1 MKIYNNYILSL
12 AILLLLTTVILAALG
27 QESIEVYF
35 VLYILE
41 VFVVT
46 EIYVHLNAKAR
57 RGLNSVGVLL
67 FAGFMVIVVQKI
79 IAILV

>member
-1 MKIYNNYILSL
+1 M
-12 AILLLLTTVILAALG
+12 
-27 QESIEVYF
+27 
-35 VLYILE
+35 
-41 VFVVT
+41 VT

-67 FAGFMVIVVQKI
+67 FAGFMIIVVQKI

>member
-1 MKIYNNYILSL
+1 VKIYNNYILSL
-12 AILLLLTTVILAALG
+12 AIPLLLTTVILAALG
-27 QESIEVYF
+27 QESIEIYF

-41 VFVVT
+41 AFVVT

-57 RGLNSVGVLL
+57 RGLNSVGILL
-67 FAGFMVIVVQKI
+67 FAGFMIIVVQKI